1 MGALVMA
8 RGIVHGLVGLFL
20 LLAAGTALAQ
30 SDSQHQAW
38 TALLTKHVVLVN
50 DGKASQVRYGDFLKD
65 RAALNVYLS
74 SLSAVSEQDFRS
86 WSKPQQLAFLINAY
100 NAHMVELVLT
110 RYPRIESVWDFG
122 KLLNNP
128 FKKKFFKLFGRD
140 YSLDMIEHDTIR
152 AKGAYDE
159 PRIHFAVNCA
169 STGCPMLRKD
179 AYLAERL
186 DAQLEDQTRRFLSDR
201 TRNRYN
207 PQSNALEV
215 SEIFKWYRA
224 DFEAGYR
231 GIRSPAEFFAR
242 YAAQLAD
249 VPEHQKA
256 VRDGKAEIRYVD
268 YDWKLNDARS

>member
-1 MGALVMA
+1 MA
-8 RGIVHGLVGLFL
+8 RGIVHGLAGLFL

-30 SDSQHQAW
+30 FDSQHRAW
-38 TALLTKHVVLVN
+38 TALLAKHVVLVN
-50 DGKASQVRYGDFLKD
+50 DGKASQVRYGHFLKE
-65 RAALNVYLS
+65 RAVLNAYLS
-74 SLSAVSEQDFRS
+74 SLSAVSEPDFGS

-110 RYPRIESVWDFG
+110 RYPGIGSVWDFG
-122 KLLNNP
+122 KLVNNA

-140 YSLDMIEHDTIR
+140 YSLDMIEHDTLR
-152 AKGAYDE
+152 AKGAYGE

-169 STGCPMLRKD
+169 SVGCPMLRNE
-179 AYLAERL
+179 AYVADRL
-186 DAQLEDQTRRFLSDR
+186 DAQLEDQIRRFLSDR

-207 PQSNALEV
+207 AQSNALEV

-249 VPEHQKA
+249 APEQQKA
-256 VRDGKAEIRYVD
+256 VRDGNAAIRYLD

>member
-169 STGCPMLRKD
+169 STGCPMLRKE
-179 AYLAERL
+179 AYVAERL

-231 GIRSPAEFFAR
+231 DIRSPAEFFAR

-249 VPEHQKA
+249 TAEHQKA
-256 VRDGKAEIRYVD
+256 VRDGKVEVRYLE